1 MSHTI
6 KFEPGTRFRWDG
18 KTFTVTALRGGCF
31 EARAADGTVSLIDV
45 ASLLS
50 EPGLTFPEWDYSNR
64 IEPIPETAASP
75 QAMTAAK
82 RMEQH
87 LLEVITGFPSGH
99 PELENVPARDGYD
112 PKSTKLTQRMKLKAE
127 ELGLAINTL
136 WGLKRE
142 YLKTGLFALIDGR
155 STQVKSGRGRLDPV
169 IETAIERVL
178 EEFKTKSDVRLG
190 VLRAYLK
197 LEVEK
202 VVTEKGGEVPTLPS
216 VPTLNRHI
224 GRIKQQLRFKGLAKQ
239 RLSHESRPSPPFKW
253 FHANRPGQ
261 TILIDSTVLD
271 VFALDPITGQWIKLQ
286 LTIAIDL
293 YTRSLVA
300 WRFTQD
306 TKGIDVALLLYDI
319 IRPKQFL
326 PGWPKQARWNY
337 VGIPD
342 SLVIVQYQNEQASTT
357 EVQLAAIPVVYPETV
372 IVDHGKVY
380 VSDTFKRAC
389 LLLGINL
396 QPARIRGP
404 TDKGPVE
411 TTFDYIKENFCAL
424 LRGFTG
430 PNVLSRG
437 ESVEEDAIYFVNDVD
452 EMFTDWVASIWQTRV
467 HAGIQLDGAP
477 HVDVSP
483 NDAYA
488 EGLARA
494 GFVYCVPDG
503 GIYFSCLPTR
513 ALAVNHDGINL
524 FGIRYDDPALEQFRQ
539 RPAPAAYGHKG
550 KYLVRYDPRSLS
562 MCYFYD
568 FHQHT
573 WLPINWRK
581 HSPQLEQPFNDL
593 TLKYAHSLAI
603 SRYGSKPNAQ
613 MVEEELAE
621 ILRRFGDKVIANEF
635 ERRLLVKQMLHSL
648 SAAKDAR
655 SLGKPS
661 MELRPQPSDFGKV
674 VDVELKPEVEPDE
687 DDHNNEEF
695 DLVENYESKQN
706 I

>member
-1 MSHTI
+1 MRHAI
-6 KFEPGTRFRWDG
+6 KFQPGTRFSWDG
-18 KTFTVTALRGGCF
+18 KTYTVTAIRGGFF
-31 EARAADGTVSLIDV
+31 EARATDGSTSLIDV

-50 EPGLTFPEWDYSNR
+50 EPGFTFPEWDYTNR
-64 IEPIPETAASP
+64 IEPTFETIASP
-75 QAMTAAK
+75 QAIADAK
-82 RMEQH
+82 KMEQH

-99 PELENVPARDGYD
+99 PEMEEGSARDGFD
-112 PKSTKLTQRMKLKAE
+112 PKTTNVTSRINKKAK
-127 ELGLAINTL
+127 ELEVVPNTL
-136 WGLKRE
+136 WVLKRE
-142 YLKTGLFALIDGR
+142 YLIHGFITLIDGR
-155 STQVKSGRGRLDPV
+155 SIRVKSGHGKLDPI
-169 IETAIERVL
+169 IETAMETVL
-178 EEFKTKSDVRLG
+178 EGLKSKSDVKLG
-190 VLRAYLK
+190 VIRADLT

-202 VVTEKGGEVPTLPS
+202 IVKESGGQMPKLPS

-224 GRIKQQLRFKGLAKQ
+224 SRIKKQLKFKISAKQ
-239 RLSHESRPSPPFKW
+239 RASHESRPNPPFKW

-271 VFALDPITGQWIKLQ
+271 VFALDPITGEWIRLQ

-326 PGWPKQARWNY
+326 PGWPKQARWNF

-342 SLVIVQYQNEQASTT
+342 SLVITQYENAQAESTET
-357 EVQLAAIPVVYPETV
+357 QLAGIPVVYPETV

-380 VSDTFKRAC
+380 RSDTFKRSC

-411 TTFDYIKENFCAL
+411 TTFDFIKDNFCAL

-437 ESVEEDAIYFVNDVD
+437 KDVEEDAIYFVNDID
-452 EMFTDWVASIWQTRV
+452 EMFTDWVASFWQTRV
-467 HAGIQLDGAP
+467 HAGLQFDGAP

-488 EGLARA
+488 EGLSRA
-494 GFVYCVPDG
+494 GFVYCVPDS
-503 GIYFSCLPTR
+503 GIYFDCLPTR

-524 FGIRYDDPALEQFRQ
+524 FGIRYDDPALEPFRQ

-550 KYLVRYDPRSLS
+550 KYIIRYDPRSLS
-562 MCYFYD
+562 TCFFYD
-568 FHQHT
+568 FHNGK
-573 WLPINWRK
+573 WLQINWRK
-581 HSPQLEQPFNDL
+581 HSLQLQQPFNDL
-593 TLKYAHSLAI
+593 TLKYAHSLAVT
-603 SRYGSKPNAQ
+603 RYGSKPHAQ
-613 MVEEELAE
+613 MVEEILAD
-621 ILRRFGDKVIANEF
+621 ILRRFRDKIVANEF

-648 SAAKDAR
+648 AAAKDVR
-655 SLGKPS
+655 SLGASGTEIRLP
-661 MELRPQPSDFGKV
+661 PTDFAKV
-674 VDVELKPEVEPDE
+674 IDVDIKLEVDPDE
-687 DDHNNEEF
+687 DD
-695 DLVENYESKQN
+695 DSDDLSLVEGYESKQN
-706 I
+706 V